1 MSSIV
6 GSRWPSPAGCAAATD
21 STSSQ
26 WVVKPMGFLRW
37 FTTRGYSCRQ
47 RRRGALAWSD
57 PEYGT
62 TGWSLRMREE
72 GPIERAG
79 VESAT
84 GKKPPWKQRKV
95 AYLEHLA
102 HAPDDA
108 LLVSACDKLHNLRSI
123 VLDLDEVGQ
132 AVFDRFT
139 ATREQTVWY
148 YGELVGVLAPKVPEM
163 LAGALVQSLAELREK
178 AGSPAMS

>member
-1 MSSIV
+1 M
-6 GSRWPSPAGCAAATD
+6 
-21 STSSQ
+21 
-26 WVVKPMGFLRW
+26 
-37 FTTRGYSCRQ
+37 
-47 RRRGALAWSD
+47 
-57 PEYGT
+57 
-62 TGWSLRMREE
+62 
-72 GPIERAG
+72 
-79 VESAT
+79 
-84 GKKPPWKQRKV
+84 